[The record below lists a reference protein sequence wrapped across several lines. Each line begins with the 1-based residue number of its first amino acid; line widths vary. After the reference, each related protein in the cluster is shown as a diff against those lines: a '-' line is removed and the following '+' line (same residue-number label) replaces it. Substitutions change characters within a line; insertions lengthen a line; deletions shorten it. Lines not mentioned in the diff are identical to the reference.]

1 MAIDI
6 SERRKKNRMEKLKRV
21 FFRVFVLFCI
31 AAAVFI
37 LIYTKDAW
45 YSEMEGILT
54 RVPEL
59 PGQSSLA
66 EGNFPLAL
74 PEAETVN
81 ARAFGG
87 GFAIITDTKVSAYDE
102 NGAELLS
109 ASHNYANPSLFAY
122 ENEFVTYDI
131 GGKSFSVYR
140 KGKLRYNKVLEEQL
154 LLVRVKNGLCG
165 AVTIGSKHPAV
176 LTVYDSTGRDI
187 FSFRSALRIT
197 DIAFNHDETGVFI
210 SLLSSKGGDL
220 VSSVVYYSFTETGKD
235 EKGTA
240 IPLFESE
247 SFGTL
252 TLSLTAVPA
261 KTGEEMS
268 DTLLLVGD
276 RELAVLSDELKTLK
290 QVIYNAPGTLK
301 NYSVNGLNAAFLFS
315 DDFSGSA
322 ELLIFD
328 SDFMTRTVT
337 IPIGVRA
344 VKTAACEYGIL
355 ALSDGKIDRI
365 TLAGADII
373 DIPIPGSYSSFFI
386 SENYIYLLGYGEINR
401 LNLPA

>member
-6 SERRKKNRMEKLKRV
+6 SERKKKNRIEKLKKV

-54 RVPEL
+54 RVPAL

-74 PEAETVN
+74 PEAETVS
-81 ARAFGG
+81 ARAFDG
-87 GFAIITDTKVSAYDE
+87 GFAIITDTKVSAYDLS
-102 NGAELLS
+102 GAELFS
-109 ASHNYANPSLFAY
+109 ASHNYANPAVFAY

-140 KGKLRYNKVLEEQL
+140 KGKLRYSKVLEEQL

-165 AVTIGSKHPAV
+165 AVTIGAKHPAV
-176 LTVYDSTGRDI
+176 LTVYDSTGREI
-187 FSFRSALRIT
+187 FSFRSTLRIT

-220 VSSVVYYSFTETGKD
+220 VTNVVYYSFTETGKD

-252 TLSLTAVPA
+252 ALSLTAVPA

-268 DTLLLVGD
+268 DILILVGD
-276 RELAVLSDELKTLK
+276 RELAVLSDELKVLK
-290 QVIYNAPGTLK
+290 QVIYDAPGTLK
-301 NYSVNGLNAAFLFS
+301 NYSLNGLNAALLFS
-315 DDFSGSA
+315 DDFSDSGQ
-322 ELLIFD
+322 LLIMN
-328 SDFMTRTVT
+328 SDYILKTATLPGNIR
-337 IPIGVRA
+337 G
-344 VKTAACEYGIL
+344 VKTGAGDYGIL

-365 TLAGADII
+365 TLSGSDIADI
-373 DIPIPGSYSSFFI
+373 PLPGSYSSFFI
-386 SENYIYLLGYGEINR
+386 SDNYIYLLGYGEINR

>member
-1 MAIDI
+1 
-6 SERRKKNRMEKLKRV
+6 
-21 FFRVFVLFCI
+21 
-31 AAAVFI
+31 
-37 LIYTKDAW
+37 
-45 YSEMEGILT
+45 MEGILT
-54 RVPEL
+54 RVPAL

-81 ARAFGG
+81 ARAFDG
-87 GFAIITDTKVSAYDE
+87 GFAVLTDTKVSAYDE

-131 GGKSFSVYR
+131 GGKSFSLYR
-140 KGKLRYNKVLEEQL
+140 KGKLRYTKSSEEQL

-220 VSSVVYYSFTETGKD
+220 VTSVVYYSFTETGKD
-235 EKGTA
+235 ENGMA

-252 TLSLTAVPA
+252 ALSLTAVPA

-268 DTLLLVGD
+268 DTLLLIGD
-276 RELAVLSDELKTLK
+276 REIVVLSDELKVLK
-290 QVIYNAPGTLK
+290 QVFYDTPGTLK
-301 NYSVNGLNAAFLFS
+301 NYSVNGLNAALLFS

-322 ELLIFD
+322 ELLISD

-337 IPIGVRA
+337 LAADVRT
-344 VKTAACEYGIL
+344 VKTAAEDYGIL

-365 TLAGADII
+365 TLSGNDIS
-373 DIPIPGSYSSFFI
+373 DIPVPGNYSNILISGDFI
-386 SENYIYLLGYGEINR
+386 FLLGYGEINR
-401 LNLPA
+401 LNLPV